1 MPTDNTQSLDGTQ
14 VFKLSNF
21 TGDGYSKGR
30 SRLVCALWLTVS
42 STVFRAW
49 WCPSRVR
56 VLILRAFG
64 ARIGTGVLIRH
75 RVRIHW
81 PWKLSVGSNVWIGE
95 GAWILNLEPVEI
107 GSNVC
112 VSQDVMLCT
121 GSHEFYSEDF
131 RFDNSGIV
139 IEDSSWLALKVVVL
153 RGVRI
158 GKGSLVGACSL
169 VTKSLPPASRV
180 SAASS
185 AAVTSSAAVRGTV
198 D

>member
-1 MPTDNTQSLDGTQ
+1 MSADSSQPIIRTQM
-14 VFKLSNF
+14 FELSNF
-21 TGDGYSKGR
+21 TGDGYNKGR
-30 SRLVCALWLTVS
+30 SRLVCALWMTVS

-64 ARIGTGVLIRH
+64 ARIGTEVLIRH

-95 GAWILNLEPVEI
+95 GVWILNLEPVEI

-121 GSHEFYSEDF
+121 GSHDFYSHDF
-131 RFDNSGIV
+131 HFDNGSIV
-139 IEDSSWLALKVVVL
+139 IEDSTWLALKVVVL
-153 RGVRI
+153 RGVTI
-158 GKGSLVGACSL
+158 GKGSLVGACAL
-169 VTKSLPPASRV
+169 VAKSLPPASRV
-180 SAASS
+180 AAAAS
-185 AAVTSSAAVRGTV
+185 VTAKGSVN
-198 D
+198 